1 VWRRTGGR
9 YYDNGGLIRSDIDT
23 LAVMEAVVLPAT
35 PRGVNVDVHPS
46 VGWYW
51 HHIWKFQGNGTL
63 AMAPT
68 SSSKIVATHP
78 FWMAR
83 SNAISGDEAQRFA
96 ASAHVRAYGPTWV
109 VDQREPPAPIDVYSM
124 NEHEPNPLEWLF
136 MGGTEPSRSIGK
148 TPDPWLTWEVRL
160 HVGQAAPM
168 PTGTPS
174 TLDEIRIAHNAAI
187 ARGDAAEAARW
198 RQRIEAVLDR
208 SVATEFDHG
217 VRLIGARLKGGVEP
231 RVEAWFESTGPMG
244 DAAFNV
250 RSTLEKQNPWS
261 LIPIDPAD
269 REMALGPL
277 IPTKLWRT
285 GMIYEAHAVLNHRI
299 GLERYWGYWAPRDA
313 APVPRRVD
321 RQVET
326 TLATVP

>member
-1 VWRRTGGR
+1 
-9 YYDNGGLIRSDIDT
+9 
-23 LAVMEAVVLPAT
+23 
-35 PRGVNVDVHPS
+35 
-46 VGWYW
+46 
-51 HHIWKFQGNGTL
+51 
-63 AMAPT
+63 
-68 SSSKIVATHP
+68 
-78 FWMAR
+78 
-83 SNAISGDEAQRFA
+83 
-96 ASAHVRAYGPTWV
+96 
-109 VDQREPPAPIDVYSM
+109 M

-261 LIPIDPAD
+261 LIPTDPAD